1 MVVLKRVEDTK
12 GVIRIRK
19 SKKDRQHTGQ
29 KKDRQHTG
37 QKTEGQTTHW
47 PLITPL
53 VSSTLF
59 KTTIDATTHLR
70 EQKNQ
75 RKIIMLHFIVRYI
88 NKP

>member
-37 QKTEGQTTHW
+37 QKKKDKTSIFTTLHRK
-47 PLITPL
+47 LKIE
-53 VSSTLF
+53 
-59 KTTIDATTHLR
+59 H
-70 EQKNQ
+70 QKNPL
-75 RKIIMLHFIVRYI
+75 KTGDELMCF
-88 NKP
+88 